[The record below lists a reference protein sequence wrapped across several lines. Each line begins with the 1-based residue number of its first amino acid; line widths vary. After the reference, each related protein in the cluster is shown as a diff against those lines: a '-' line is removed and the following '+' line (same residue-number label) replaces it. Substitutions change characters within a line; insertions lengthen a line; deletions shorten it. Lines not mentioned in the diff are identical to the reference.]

1 MNDEIYNAALRNA
14 LSGIKDAMID
24 LNWSFILTSDGTV
37 ITSDENT
44 IDPAITKAASSFQT
58 LAEKATAIGGMDN
71 MLIAGDKCNI
81 YVSSL
86 NDMYLVAGLTKTAYL
101 VYFRTI
107 TSAVLPT
114 ILKVLDSVT
123 SSLSQTSTPTPFKP
137 TTHIPFSQSKIPES
151 TLIKSTI
158 PEITRDEEDAL
169 EEEKE
174 AAPLEETNEEFEEA
188 QELQVPSSSSTQRA
202 DTAKLP
208 EELPSQK
215 LIVDRFSGLMVKADT
230 IQLDVEILRRW
241 SEELDV
247 ESIDEVDIETF
258 SGKTV
263 RCKTKTINDPK
274 LEGRGLIR
282 IPEKTC
288 QSLDVRRGELVR
300 VRPVLPEGD

>member
-24 LNWSFILTSDGTV
+24 LNWSFILTNDGTV
-37 ITSDENT
+37 ITSDENAV
-44 IDPAITKAASSFQT
+44 DPAITKAASSFQT
-58 LAEKATAIGGMDN
+58 LAQKAASIGGLDN

-81 YVSSL
+81 YVSSV
-86 NDMYLVAGLTKTAYL
+86 NDMYLVAGLTKNADL
-101 VYFRTI
+101 VYFRTV
-107 TSAVLPT
+107 TGAVLPT
-114 ILKVLDSVT
+114 VLKVLDSVT

-137 TTHIPFSQSKIPES
+137 TTNIPFSQSKITESSLFKPTVPE
-151 TLIKSTI
+151 TT
-158 PEITRDEEDAL
+158 PDEEDTL
-169 EEEKE
+169 EEE
-174 AAPLEETNEEFEEA
+174 EETSPNEEANEEVEEA
-188 QELQVPSSSSTQRA
+188 QELQVPTSSSTQR
-202 DTAKLP
+202 TETTKLP
-208 EELPSQK
+208 EELPSQQ

-230 IQLDVEILRRW
+230 IQLDVEILKRW

-247 ESIDEVDIETF
+247 ESIGEVDIETF